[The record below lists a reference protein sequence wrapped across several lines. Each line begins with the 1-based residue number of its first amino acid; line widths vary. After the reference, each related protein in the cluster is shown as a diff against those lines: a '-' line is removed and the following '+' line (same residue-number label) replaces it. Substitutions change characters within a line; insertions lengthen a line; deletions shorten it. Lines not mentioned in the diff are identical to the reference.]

1 MSLVKKQLKS
11 KQVCKVT
18 FRLPSDLANGAAK
31 VTLVG
36 DFNDWGPETIP
47 LEKLKSGAFKVTI
60 DLESGR
66 EYQFRYLIDGTT
78 WQNDDDADRYVPSGF
93 AGAENSVVAV

>member
-1 MSLVKKQLKS
+1 MSLVKKHLKT

-18 FRLPSDLANGAAK
+18 FRLPRELANGASRVA
-31 VTLVG
+31 LVG
-36 DFNDWGPETIP
+36 DFNDWNPGSLP
-47 LEKLKSGAFKVTI
+47 LEKLKSGEFKVTI

-66 EYQFRYLIDGTT
+66 EYQFRYLIDGET
-78 WQNDDDADRYVPSGF
+78 WQNDDGADRYVPSGF

>member
-1 MSLVKKQLKS
+1 MSLVKKQLKA

-18 FRLPSDLANGAAK
+18 FRLPSELASGAAR

-36 DFNDWGPETIP
+36 DFNDWDPATLP
-47 LEKLKSGAFKVTI
+47 LEKLKSGDFKVTI

-66 EYQFRYLIDGTT
+66 DYQFRYLIDGTT
-78 WQNDDDADRYVPSGF
+78 WLNDGAADRYVPSGF

>member
-1 MSLVKKQLKS
+1 MSLVKKHLKT

-18 FRLPSDLANGAAK
+18 FRLPRELANDATK

-36 DFNDWGPETIP
+36 EFNGWNRKSLP
-47 LEKLKSGAFKVTI
+47 LEKLKSGDFKVTV

-66 EYQFRYLIDGTT
+66 EYQFRYLIDGET
-78 WQNDDDADRYVPSGF
+78 WQNDDGADRYVPSGF
-93 AGAENSVVAV
+93 AGEENSVVAV